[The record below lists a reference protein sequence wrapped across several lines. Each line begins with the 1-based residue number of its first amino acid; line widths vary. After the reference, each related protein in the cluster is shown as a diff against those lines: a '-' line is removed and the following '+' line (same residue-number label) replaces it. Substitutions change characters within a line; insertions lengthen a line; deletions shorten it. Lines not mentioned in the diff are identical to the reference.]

1 MKTPIRVCRLSRVYS
16 VCAVYSVYIPHAP
29 YIPRGWSWC
38 VKFGLHAELLLVAMG
53 LCCNS
58 STWSNYHPHLFPLP
72 PALVLLFLL
81 VLVLVSTL
89 VLLFPPIVLIL
100 LLFLS
105 SSSLLLSA
113 ELRGACA
120 CSVHHNRWIDCS
132 TQIKMKS
139 SDGYGS
145 FILSHYLILSNPS
158 TTTDG

>member
-1 MKTPIRVCRLSRVYS
+1 MSFILCLFGVCRVFCVYS
-16 VCAVYSVYIPHAP
+16 ARAVYSA
-29 YIPRGWSWC
+29 WM
-38 VKFGLHAELLLVAMG
+38 ELMCQVWVACGTPLSGDGFVLQLFNMKQ
-53 LCCNS
+53 LS
-58 STWSNYHPHLFPLP
+58 SSSFFLF
-72 PALVLLFLL
+72 LVLLFLL